1 MGFSKVAHRYAKSLL
16 QLAQENGQLEAIAGD
31 MDILSTTISESKELR
46 LLLSNPIVKEA
57 QKTNVLNSIF
67 DGKVSNV
74 TMNLI
79 EAALSTKRESHLG
92 EIADSYLAQHME
104 LENKVTAEITT
115 AVALNDEL
123 RAKAMSVIK
132 TMSDKNVTLVE
143 SVDPDIIGGM
153 IVKIGD
159 RQIDASVRR
168 RLNNFQQELSKNVY
182 SSN

>member
-1 MGFSKVAHRYAKSLL
+1 MGFSKVADRYAKSLL
-16 QLAQENGQLEAIAGD
+16 QLAQENGALEAVASD
-31 MDILSTTISESKELR
+31 MNIMSETISESKELR
-46 LLLSNPIVKEA
+46 MLLASPIVKGDK
-57 QKTNVLNSIF
+57 KTEILHSIF

-74 TMNLI
+74 AINLI
-79 EAALSTKRESHLG
+79 QSTITNKRESHLG
-92 EIADSYLAQHME
+92 DIADAFIAQHMA
-104 LENKVTAEITT
+104 LENKVTANITT
-115 AVALNDEL
+115 AVPLNDEL

-132 TMSDKNVTLVE
+132 TMSDKNVTLEE

-168 RLNNFQQELSKNVY
+168 RLKNFQQELSKNVY